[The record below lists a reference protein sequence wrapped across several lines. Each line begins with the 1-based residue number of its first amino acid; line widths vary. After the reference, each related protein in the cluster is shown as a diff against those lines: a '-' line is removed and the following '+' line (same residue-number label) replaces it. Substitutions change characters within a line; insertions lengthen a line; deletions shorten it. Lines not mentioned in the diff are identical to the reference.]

1 MRYSNTTL
9 RELKSRYKQ
18 ILIKCAFLNAAL
30 LMGLSVATTAN
41 AMYKVAGQNVDLNEV
56 ENLDLTTF
64 GNTYNSVY
72 GVLYAGEGTS
82 ATLTTENIIIGGESK
97 IDSEYGRAVQAK
109 DGGSLIIGDR
119 KTTKSITIQ
128 TNKDYGILSLGNA
141 NKQLGSNIK
150 VYGQN
155 VSINALGTAVHVG
168 TSVLGLETPASILID
183 ADNINIES
191 KNIALSAMS
200 EGQLELIG
208 NTTITASDAILAR
221 GDSKVTINKD
231 NDKTLKMDGNINFNF
246 DKNSSNSP
254 INAFIDVTL
263 NGVVSYWKGN
273 TVVSYDDGTPPTD
286 TDAYLTVSDSSL
298 TIKNGAT
305 WQASQIDDKEDYY
318 YTALNNLVVNN
329 GTIKILDAER
339 GISVDN
345 TTITDAKISGLFNVN
360 KEMSVSGNLV
370 LDGSINN
377 NGTINFVNGSTLK
390 TALNGSTVI
399 AGANG
404 TITGETAL
412 VLTDVTEGASIVF
425 EGNKD
430 AFKFTENALYDI
442 TLSGDKYSITKKA
455 TDTIAETVA
464 SSGATEQ
471 EATAVAAV
479 AGTTSTDETVNAVLN
494 EISTAIQEGNAQKA
508 AAIVKAVNPEVAPVS
523 RVAAASNAVL
533 GAVATRMSALG
544 GAPAP
549 APTAAARGR
558 SGGDVTVKLSPWIQG
573 LYNKTHNSQGDGFNA
588 YTQGFAFGADVDLTD
603 AWTLGIGY
611 AYTATDVKS
620 DRKTQIYGDNVFAYA
635 QYKPENWYINAVAS
649 YGKSNY
655 KQDGT
660 FSTKYDAASYSGQLL
675 TGYDAGLFDTYTGIR
690 YNYIKTDA
698 YNNGIA
704 NIKSKN
710 TQIGTF
716 VLGTRISQ
724 DFQVKKGFSLTPEF
738 RLAGTYDFKS
748 DNAVSTVGIIG
759 STASY
764 TVTGDR
770 MSRGAIETGIGLTA
784 SVNNFELKFD
794 YDAAL
799 RSENN
804 TQSVNLKAI
813 YHF

>member
-9 RELKSRYKQ
+9 RELKSRYTQ

-30 LMGLSVATTAN
+30 LMGLSVATTAMAAADTTLRDDINNDSASVTLSKN
-41 AMYKVAGQNVDLNEV
+41 AEGVGIVVNKSITVD
-56 ENLDLTTF
+56 F
-64 GNTYNSVY
+64 GGNTYTGYDTSV
-72 GVLYAGEGTS
+72 GS
-82 ATLTTENIIIGGESK
+82 IG
-97 IDSEYGRAVQAK
+97 
-109 DGGSLIIGDR
+109 
-119 KTTKSITIQ
+119 TKSQ
-128 TNKDYGILSLGNA
+128 LFQIL
-141 NKQLGSNIK
+141 K
-150 VYGQN
+150 
-155 VSINALGTAVHVG
+155 
-168 TSVLGLETPASILID
+168 PD
-183 ADNINIES
+183 ADVTF
-191 KNIALSAMS
+191 KNGTLNVLSQAPD
-200 EGQLELIG
+200 
-208 NTTITASDAILAR
+208 DAE
-221 GDSKVTINKD
+221 
-231 NDKTLKMDGNINFNF
+231 NFNF
-246 DKNSSNSP
+246 KMLVQNYANLTLDNMVLDGTNLLDVKDTANNTIPNYTLSNNHGNVLVKNSTL
-254 INAFIDVTL
+254 IGKAGGFAFDVCNYASYGGVNVTL
-263 NGVVSYWKGN
+263 QDSIVQGN
-273 TVVSYDDGTPPTD
+273 VEI
-286 TDAYLTVSDSSL
+286 DAAEDMEKAILTL
-298 TIKNGAT
+298 QG
-305 WQASQIDDKEDYY
+305 
-318 YTALNNLVVNN
+318 NN
-329 GTIKILDAER
+329 
-339 GISVDN
+339 
-345 TTITDAKISGLFNVN
+345 TITGDIDN
-360 KEMSVSGNLV
+360 KGGKLNINGNLT
-370 LDGSINN
+370 LNGSINN

-390 TALNGSTVI
+390 AALNGSTVI
-399 AGANG
+399 AGASG

-412 VLTDVTEGASIVF
+412 VLTDVAEGASIVF

-430 AFKFTENALYDI
+430 AFKFSENALYDI
-442 TLSGDKYSITKKA
+442 TLSGDKYSITKKS
-455 TDTIAETVA
+455 TDTIAKTVA

-479 AGTTSTDETVNAVLN
+479 AGATSTDETVNAVLN
-494 EISTAIQEGNAQKA
+494 EISTAIQKGNAQKA

-558 SGGDVTVKLSPWIQG
+558 SGGDVNVKLSPWVQG

-620 DRKTQIYGDNVFAYA
+620 DRKTQIYGDNLFGYA
-635 QYKPENWYINAVAS
+635 QYKPENWYVNAVAS

-660 FSTKYDAASYSGQLL
+660 FSAEYDADSYSGQVL

-690 YNYIKTDA
+690 YNYIKTEA

-716 VLGTRISQ
+716 VLGTRVSQ
-724 DFQVKKGFSLTPEF
+724 DFQVKKGFFLTPEF